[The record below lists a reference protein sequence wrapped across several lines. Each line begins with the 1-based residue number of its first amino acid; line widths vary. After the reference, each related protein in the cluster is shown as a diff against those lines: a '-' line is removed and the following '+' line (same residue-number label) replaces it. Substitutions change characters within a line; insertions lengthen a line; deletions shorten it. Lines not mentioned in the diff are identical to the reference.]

1 MTWLFV
7 RGAANGIHSIE
18 ISTKWHG
25 MCYPHSRRHEGIFFT
40 ESIGVIKPAGNE
52 TWFHHAFITNW
63 VYPRGLD
70 AALPAN
76 YNIHTVPV
84 CISPRALRGR
94 TDTCGW
100 RKSAQMAHVLSGG
113 KGLRQ
118 PQSPDNQQPL
128 FRCKNTTSVAEKTD
142 PNTEQDKKN
151 LYTESCQCRLRL
163 PWIRAFDH
171 QIVTAPKMRFQHS
184 CYGLSVFREHRISFA
199 HPVCAFPVAAGER
212 RQCRPTPR
220 THDWIPAKKCPRF
233 LTHSTKPRA
242 CLNRTPI
249 VRRTPPL

>member
-1 MTWLFV
+1 MLRCRLIT
-7 RGAANGIHSIE
+7 ISIPYRYAFHHGP
-18 ISTKWHG
+18 SGDALTHAGGGSPHKWPMSCLAG
-25 MCYPHSRRHEGIFFT
+25 RDFDSHSRRPINNPFSGAKT
-40 ESIGVIKPAGNE
+40 RQV
-52 TWFHHAFITNW
+52 W
-63 VYPRGLD
+63 PRKRI
-70 AALPAN
+70 P
-76 YNIHTVPV
+76 TR
-84 CISPRALRGR
+84 SR
-94 TDTCGW
+94 T
-100 RKSAQMAHVLSGG
+100 
-113 KGLRQ
+113 
-118 PQSPDNQQPL
+118 
-128 FRCKNTTSVAEKTD
+128 
-142 PNTEQDKKN
+142 KKN

-212 RQCRPTPR
+212 RQCHPTPR